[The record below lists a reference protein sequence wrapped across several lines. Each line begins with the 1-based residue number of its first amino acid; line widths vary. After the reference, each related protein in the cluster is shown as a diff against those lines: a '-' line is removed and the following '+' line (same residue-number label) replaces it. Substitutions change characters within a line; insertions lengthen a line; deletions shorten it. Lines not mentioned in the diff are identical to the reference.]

1 MTKTSKNDGLSTFF
15 LKFLD
20 FRPNVIAANH
30 YFASLD
36 TPGDPEGVKVVYL
49 KNISAVLGWWHCP
62 SGFFYFYQNVVQ
74 CWYGHQRNVFDIS
87 NSHNFKSFTKIDSL
101 KPYFWNS
108 ATKNWSVCICST
120 QICWTVVYISGKS

>member
-15 LKFLD
+15 LKFLA

-62 SGFFYFYQNVVQ
+62 SRFFYFYQNVVQ

-101 KPYFWNS
+101 KPYF
-108 ATKNWSVCICST
+108 
-120 QICWTVVYISGKS
+120 